1 MTKMVEFCPEC
12 SNLLRKEFLDG
23 KSTLVCKCG
32 YQKELAQSIEDINEI
47 INRKKEALE
56 KNLIIVS
63 EEDKISVHLKVKQD
77 CPKCGHREAEA
88 WQEQTR
94 SADEP
99 STSFFRCVKCKY
111 TWREY

>member
-1 MTKMVEFCPEC
+1 MVEFCPEC
-12 SNLLRKEFLDG
+12 SNLLRRQVIGEDI
-23 KSTLVCKCG
+23 TLVCRCG
-32 YQKELAQSIEDINEI
+32 FQKDLSLNAEDI
-47 INRKKEALE
+47 KKVAKLKEEALN

-63 EEDKISVHLKVKQD
+63 EADKISVHPIVKKF
-77 CPKCGHREAEA
+77 CPKCTSKEAEA

-99 STSFFRCVKCKY
+99 STSFFRCVECKQ